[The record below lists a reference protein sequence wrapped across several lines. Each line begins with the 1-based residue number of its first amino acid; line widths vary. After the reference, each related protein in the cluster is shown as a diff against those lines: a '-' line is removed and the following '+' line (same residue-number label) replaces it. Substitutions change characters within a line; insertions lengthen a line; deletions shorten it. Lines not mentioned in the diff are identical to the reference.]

1 MLNNAVHID
10 LFRVEMPGDAP
21 GFTLPRL
28 QLRDRR
34 AAGQPML
41 HWVFQRH
48 LESTLYGRGA
58 DGGTSG
64 AIWKILNSTGLG
76 STALQVNG
84 AAIQMGQVTQQEYNE
99 LLGRFK
105 LSMEGLDPSSVGRIR
120 SFTIVPVTTAAAVA
134 RSFGRSPTSMFF
146 LRALA
151 QPVPQVWELQEQA
164 EADEANNEVDLLL
177 QEHLEGAQDVEIE
190 EVESFA
196 QELQSMAPFTGNAE
210 EEGKMKAY
218 AMTNPPAMLA
228 SQLSKYVATRTAVFD
243 ARRSGSAVVSVTVEG
258 DTQSVLR
265 FFGFS
270 CSAPIALR
278 RAHASTSPAS

>member
-99 LLGRFK
+99 PHLHRIRAS
-105 LSMEGLDPSSVGRIR
+105 LSPPPLVQPRARVGRLGHR
-120 SFTIVPVTTAAAVA
+120 PSQQAAAP
-134 RSFGRSPTSMFF
+134 RTMSTGS
-146 LRALA
+146 
-151 QPVPQVWELQEQA
+151 
-164 EADEANNEVDLLL
+164 
-177 QEHLEGAQDVEIE
+177 HKGIGG
-190 EVESFA
+190 
-196 QELQSMAPFTGNAE
+196 FT
-210 EEGKMKAY
+210 
-218 AMTNPPAMLA
+218 
-228 SQLSKYVATRTAVFD
+228 
-243 ARRSGSAVVSVTVEG
+243 RR
-258 DTQSVLR
+258 
-265 FFGFS
+265 
-270 CSAPIALR
+270 
-278 RAHASTSPAS
+278 

>member
-76 STALQVNG
+76 STALHRS
-84 AAIQMGQVTQQEYNE
+84 MG
-99 LLGRFK
+99 
-105 LSMEGLDPSSVGRIR
+105 
-120 SFTIVPVTTAAAVA
+120 
-134 RSFGRSPTSMFF
+134 
-146 LRALA
+146 
-151 QPVPQVWELQEQA
+151 
-164 EADEANNEVDLLL
+164 
-177 QEHLEGAQDVEIE
+177 
-190 EVESFA
+190 
-196 QELQSMAPFTGNAE
+196 
-210 EEGKMKAY
+210 
-218 AMTNPPAMLA
+218 
-228 SQLSKYVATRTAVFD
+228 
-243 ARRSGSAVVSVTVEG
+243 
-258 DTQSVLR
+258 LR
-265 FFGFS
+265 F
-270 CSAPIALR
+270 R
-278 RAHASTSPAS
+278 WDR